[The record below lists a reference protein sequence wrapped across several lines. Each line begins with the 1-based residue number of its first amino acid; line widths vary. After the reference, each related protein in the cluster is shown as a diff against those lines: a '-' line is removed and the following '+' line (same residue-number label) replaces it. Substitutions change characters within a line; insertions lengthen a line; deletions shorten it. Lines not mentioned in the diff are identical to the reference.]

1 VQEARHKENIMTTN
15 TAAITSKAR
24 TVIALERAMAEL
36 KAQLDEAKADLLTMV
51 GEGTVDTDVAKVT
64 VVAPTT
70 RSVDLPTLKANMSRA
85 AFAKVTKVAINWSS
99 FDALVRLGGVP
110 QGALDL
116 VEAAPGTRY
125 IKVTAK

>member
-1 VQEARHKENIMTTN
+1 MTT
-15 TAAITSKAR
+15 TTDITSKAR

-51 GEGTVDTDVAKVT
+51 GEGTVDTEVAKVT

-85 AFAKVTKVAINWSS
+85 AFAKVTKVAINWAG

-110 QGALDL
+110 QEALDV
-116 VEAAPGTRY
+116 VETAPGTRY
-125 IKVTAK
+125 VKVTAK